1 MEETMKRVKD
11 FVRSRVGEQRF
22 SELQEKIDAE
32 VRTGG
37 DEDVVTLS
45 VLLSDLD
52 QSRILDHMQNFEIP
66 LNVVQKVFERL
77 EGQR

>member
-1 MEETMKRVKD
+1 LEETMKRVKD